1 MNEQQITEDE
11 IIFAIV
17 TIVMILFAI
26 GIIAF
31 VFIYNKKIHDKK
43 EEIRQQELNY
53 QRELVSATISSRE
66 EEQRRIAQELHDD
79 VGSTITAIKFSVSSL
94 PIEEN
99 SKAILSESLNLAISK
114 VRRLSNELLPS
125 ILEELGLLP
134 AVNNLVKGLKE
145 QIPTIEFSISMVKDE
160 QSVRQNRDVNLAL
173 YRVTQEL
180 LNNIIKYANSTEIQV
195 VIIQNIT
202 GVQIEITDNGIG
214 FAPST
219 SDLKKINSL
228 GLKNMASRLQQ
239 INGKL
244 EYSKLP
250 KGTKT
255 TVIWTA

>member
-1 MNEQQITEDE
+1 M
-11 IIFAIV
+11 
-17 TIVMILFAI
+17 
-26 GIIAF
+26 
-31 VFIYNKKIHDKK
+31 
-43 EEIRQQELNY
+43 
-53 QRELVSATISSRE
+53 
-66 EEQRRIAQELHDD
+66 
-79 VGSTITAIKFSVSSL
+79 

-145 QIPTIEFSISMVKDE
+145 QIPMIDFSISMVKDE
-160 QSVRQNRDVNLAL
+160 QSNRQNRDVNLAL

-180 LNNIIKYANSTEIQV
+180 LNNIIKYAESTEIEI
-195 VIIQNIT
+195 VIIQNNT

-239 INGKL
+239 INGTL
-244 EYSKLP
+244 EYNKLT